1 MLSNGP
7 AVTGRSGEIT
17 AMFDADHLSSMD
29 EFYRGRV
36 SSRLR
41 EKLHDT
47 TFKSCGVKGGVTSQ
61 ALYHPKCQTKLA
73 RYNDTLQIQEK
84 HMYFSQ
90 DIHPPF
96 THPQNTKAASRSI

>member
-7 AVTGRSGEIT
+7 AVTDRSGDRR
-17 AMFDADHLSSMD
+17 AVFDADHMSGMD

-36 SSRLR
+36 SRLR

-84 HMYFSQ
+84 HVCVLP
-90 DIHPPF
+90 DPTF
-96 THPQNTKAASRSI
+96 THPQNTLAASRSI